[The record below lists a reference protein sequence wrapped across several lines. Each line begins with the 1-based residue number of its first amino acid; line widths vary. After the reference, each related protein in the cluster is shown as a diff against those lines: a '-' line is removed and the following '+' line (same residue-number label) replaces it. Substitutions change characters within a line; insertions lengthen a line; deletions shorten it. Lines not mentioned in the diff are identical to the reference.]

1 MAYRITDDC
10 VGCTL
15 CAKNCPVKAI
25 TGELKQQHV
34 INAGRC
40 VSCGLCGKLCPKS
53 AIEDDSGIRCPKVPK
68 AQWKK
73 PRVDTAACVGCSLCI
88 ENCPRN
94 CLELSQPRFH
104 GDIRIFSKLVRPEDC
119 IGCGI
124 CVRSCPIRAIELWEV
139 RA

>member
-1 MAYRITDDC
+1 MTRRIVARPLTAAAFAPFGQVIEAAGAPDR
-10 VGCTL
+10 
-15 CAKNCPVKAI
+15 I
-25 TGELKQQHV
+25 

-53 AIEDDSGIRCPKVPK
+53 AIEDDSGTRCPKVPK

-88 ENCPRN
+88 ENCPGN